1 MNKKNIL
8 ILILLLLAALALACN
23 LSPNQS
29 SKPPETQSPTEEA
42 GVLPTKEPVSST
54 SQSENQPTEAP
65 AQPTEAPPEPT
76 AEPTKETSG
85 EMQTLCYNDFY
96 PVREGVTYTYRTDT
110 LGKIEDMTVY
120 FKEVTEDSFDA
131 VTTFPEFSSE
141 VKWLCTN
148 DGMVS
153 LSNAQF
159 SMPDVAGFDIGNID
173 YKGVTLPNPD
183 QWEVGLKWGT
193 YYAITST
200 VTMQGIESTV
210 ISEVKFSNKIPA
222 IQEVTVPAGTYPD
235 AYLVESKGT
244 ITTYDFSKGLRL
256 GETVTNFSQKAWY
269 VRNVGLIKNIS
280 TMMDT
285 TSTME
290 LVSTE

>member
-1 MNKKNIL
+1 
-8 ILILLLLAALALACN
+8 
-23 LSPNQS
+23 
-29 SKPPETQSPTEEA
+29 
-42 GVLPTKEPVSST
+42 
-54 SQSENQPTEAP
+54 
-65 AQPTEAPPEPT
+65 APPEPT

-110 LGKIEDMTVY
+110 LGKTEDMTVY

-159 SMPDVAGFDIGNID
+159 SMPDVAGFDMANID

-183 QWEVGLKWGT
+183 QWEIGLTWET

-200 VTMQGIESTV
+200 VTMQGMETTAVSV
-210 ISEVKFSNKIPA
+210 VDFQNKITS
-222 IQEVTVPAGTYPD
+222 IEEITVLAGTYPD
-235 AYLVESKGT
+235 AYRVESNGT
-244 ITTYDFSKGLRL
+244 ITSKITSAGVSVGDQVTDFNQ
-256 GETVTNFSQKAWY
+256 TAWY
-269 VRNVGLIKNIS
+269 VRDVGLIKNIS